1 MLPNFLVVGA
11 QKAGTTSLHNY
22 LQAHPDIYLPAQKET
37 KFFVHERHYSK
48 GIGFYESAY
57 FSERTVESAVGE
69 VDPDYMY
76 CEQSLPRIIQHLNPD
91 SLKVIFIFRNPVER
105 AFSQYLMN
113 YRRGHESLS
122 FEEAIATESSRIRLG
137 HMENLRYSY
146 ATRGY
151 YLRQVERFLQHID
164 RSRML
169 FLLSETLESDPVHCL
184 QEVYRFLNVKEDFE
198 PPNIGERFHQATAP
212 RSHALARRLQVQGL
226 ERRLLRRFIPSTSL
240 RRSLRNWLVRFNQS
254 GQNTMRMDPEIHRQL
269 VQDFS
274 VENTRLADFLGRD
287 LGSWSAEAVCEGA
300 SA

>member
-22 LQAHPDIYLPAQKET
+22 LQAHPDIYLPPQKET

-76 CEQSLPRIIQHLNPD
+76 CEQSLPRIIQHLNPN
-91 SLKVIFIFRNPVER
+91 SLKIIFIFRNPVER

-169 FLLSETLESDPVHCL
+169 FLLSETLESDPVRCL

-198 PPNIGERFHQATAP
+198 PPNIGERFHQASAP
-212 RSHALARRLQVQGL
+212 RSHVLARKLQEQGL
-226 ERRLLRRFIPSTSL
+226 ERRLLRRFIPSMSL
-240 RRSLRNWLVRFNQS
+240 RRSLRKWLARFNQA
-254 GQNTMRMDPEIHRQL
+254 GQNTMTMDPEIHQQL

-274 VENTRLADFLGRD
+274 AENKRLADFLDHD
-287 LGSWSAEAVCEGA
+287 LGSWSTESVCEGA